1 MADTW
6 QAIPGYASNNYSDTM
21 VFEVDGAT
29 KKLQKISGQT
39 LIAGEKNSQYIRFMM
54 PRYWDGIDVSEKS
67 ISIIYG
73 LAGQYYGETAAISA
87 ERTDDSLRFGW
98 VVPEEACCIAG
109 TLLFVLVIKDSTYVL
124 KTQIAETPVQR
135 SINLDEVIP
144 EPTKELWYKDF
155 QVRIEQTLSNAEN
168 AVNEA
173 QNVLNKARAL
183 IGAPLV
189 ANTAEGMTDTSRI
202 YVYTGSEAG
211 YTSGHWYYY
220 DGSAWT
226 DGGVYNAVAVD
237 TDTTLTIAGKA
248 ADAKETGDQ
257 LTGLKENLN
266 AKIDTITDGL
276 DVTASGKTSLYLNT
290 GDTAIIDVKSITGTV
305 NTYIDGHSSENVLAL
320 NAVTK
325 VEYTAVSSGY
335 LKFYF
340 IPNATMNAHVTL
352 KNALGQNVEGLINSV
367 SILEDASLKQY
378 DVVLES
384 GDFDTTDGSK
394 ITNAKRLRTSNKI
407 SKDIEKVL
415 FSSEYYAYMYA
426 YDTSGTYIGSY
437 TGNGFSK
444 NWQDKMRIFSPVD
457 MRDFESYNYQFAFTF
472 ARLDNA
478 TSLESSLD
486 LLPISGIAKNI
497 AKELTA
503 IKDIPLEYGTLDT
516 TSGANYASQNALR
529 TPTYINNYATKITFS
544 NCKARFFAYTQD
556 GVFVGGYGTEG
567 YTKDY
572 SKYVRFDSPV
582 YLNDLGGENYFF
594 RVVFD
599 QFTGDVTKE
608 NADAEYSID
617 VLAELKNTIPEEY
630 TVGGGGDFATF
641 TEMLIA
647 LENNTNEKIVYVQG
661 GTYDIFEEM
670 GGAEYMASLTDASSL
685 NWRDVCHVVPWNTTI
700 IGVGDVVLAW
710 NPTDAEII
718 DQDHAF
724 LFSPL
729 NVSGTCKI
737 KNIKIECSN
746 ARYGIHDETSGR
758 AVFNGAVH
766 EFENVSVIYSASTYG
781 IKYAYGAGH
790 NKNMKF
796 KFKNCLFSAPIYA
809 PWSSHDWPSTASEN
823 STFEFDNCI
832 FLNTHDVASGNAGSI
847 RFESADTTGRL
858 DDVKINACV
867 FDTVI
872 FSAGSAVKQG
882 YVVTTTLCKAY
893 TPTYSSY
900 IAEADRIAPKDYL
913 ILP

>member
-1 MADTW
+1 MSIQVNNKNLGHATAYAYAVAGGYTGTEAEFTELLGNIADDLGQIENLTVTVETL
-6 QAIPGYASNNYSDTM
+6 AAGSSATASYSNGVLHLGIPKGDKGDKGDT
-21 VFEVDGAT
+21 GAT
-29 KKLQKISGQT
+29 GPT
-39 LIAGEKNSQYIRFMM
+39 GPTGNGIAS
-54 PRYWDGIDVSEKS
+54 V
-67 ISIIYG
+67 
-73 LAGQYYGETAAISA
+73 A
-87 ERTDDSLRFGW
+87 
-98 VVPEEACCIAG
+98 
-109 TLLFVLVIKDSTYVL
+109 
-124 KTQIAETPVQR
+124 KT
-135 SINLDEVIP
+135 
-144 EPTKELWYKDF
+144 
-155 QVRIEQTLSNAEN
+155 
-168 AVNEA
+168 
-173 QNVLNKARAL
+173 
-183 IGAPLV
+183 G
-189 ANTAEGMTDTSRI
+189 
-202 YVYTGSEAG
+202 
-211 YTSGHWYYY
+211 TSGLVDTYTITYTN
-220 DGSAWT
+220 GNTSTFTVTNGAE
-226 DGGVYNAVAVD
+226 AVD
-237 TDTTLTIAGKA
+237 NTLTIAGRA
-248 ADAKETGDQ
+248 ADAKKTGDEISE
-257 LTGLKENLN
+257 LKEDLN

-320 NAVTK
+320 SAVTK

-352 KNALGQNVEGLINSV
+352 KNTLGQNVDELTNSV
-367 SILEDASLKQY
+367 SILDDASFKQY

-384 GDFDTTDGSK
+384 GDYNTGDGTK
-394 ITNAKRLRTSNKI
+394 ITNAKRLRTSGKLP
-407 SKDIEKVL
+407 KDAEFL
-415 FSSEYYAYMYA
+415 SFSNDYKAFLYA
-426 YDTSGTYIGSY
+426 YDSTGTYVGSY
-437 TGNGFSK
+437 TGAGFSTDWLVK
-444 NWQDKMRIFSPVD
+444 RPLFSPVNMHTFD
-457 MRDFESYNYQFAFTF
+457 QYGYQFALSFN
-472 ARLDNA
+472 RLDND
-478 TSLESSLD
+478 TPSNESLNLSAVSS
-486 LLPISGIAKNI
+486 IAKNLDKEFTETKEI
-497 AKELTA
+497 A
-503 IKDIPLEYGTLDT
+503 LESGTLDT
-516 TSGANYASQNALR
+516 NTGANYASQNALR
-529 TPTYINNYATKITFS
+529 TPAYINEYATKITFS
-544 NCKARFFAYTQD
+544 NCKARFFAYTLD
-556 GVFVGGYGTEG
+556 GAFVGGYGSNG
-567 YTKDY
+567 YTKDW
-572 SKYVRFDSPV
+572 SNYVRFDSPV
-582 YLNDLGGENYFF
+582 YIKDLDGENYLF

-710 NPTDAEII
+710 NPTDAEIV
-718 DQDHAF
+718 DQNHAF

-746 ARYGIHDETSGR
+746 ARYGIHDETSGH
-758 AVFNGAVH
+758 AVFNGAIH

-796 KFKNCLFSAPIYA
+796 KFKNCIFSAPIYA
-809 PWSSHDWPSTASEN
+809 SWSSHDWPATASEN

-867 FDTVI
+867 FDTI
-872 FSAGSAVKQG
+872 YFSANSAVKQG

>member
-1 MADTW
+1 MAVVTTNLGTVT
-6 QAIPGYASNNYSDTM
+6 A
-21 VFEVDGAT
+21 
-29 KKLQKISGQT
+29 
-39 LIAGEKNSQYIRFMM
+39 
-54 PRYWDGIDVSEKS
+54 
-67 ISIIYG
+67 YG
-73 LAGQYYGETAAISA
+73 
-87 ERTDDSLRFGW
+87 D
-98 VVPEEACCIAG
+98 
-109 TLLFVLVIKDSTYVL
+109 
-124 KTQIAETPVQR
+124 
-135 SINLDEVIP
+135 
-144 EPTKELWYKDF
+144 
-155 QVRIEQTLSNAEN
+155 
-168 AVNEA
+168 AVA
-173 QNVLNKARAL
+173 
-183 IGAPLV
+183 
-189 ANTAEGMTDTSRI
+189 
-202 YVYTGSEAG
+202 AG
-211 YTSGHWYYY
+211 YTGTKAQWQALMANYATV
-220 DGSAWT
+220 GQQAAQSAQT
-226 DGGVYNAVAVD
+226 ASTAAS
-237 TDTTLTIAGKA
+237 TATSAAQTATTKASEASASATAAAASAASIETPDTTLTQSGKA
-248 ADAKETGDQ
+248 ADAKATGDKISEI
-257 LTGLKENLN
+257 KEDLN

-276 DVTASGKTSLYLNT
+276 DVTASGKTPLYLNA

-335 LKFYF
+335 LRFYF

-352 KNALGQNVEGLINSV
+352 KNALGQNVEELINSV

-394 ITNAKRLRTSNKI
+394 ITNAKRLRTSGKI

-444 NWQDKMRIFSPVD
+444 NWQDKRRIISPVD

-472 ARLDNA
+472 ARLDDA
-478 TSLESSLD
+478 SSLESSLD
-486 LLPISGIAKNI
+486 FLPISGVAKNI

-544 NCKARFFAYTQD
+544 NCKARFFAYTLD
-556 GVFVGGYGTEG
+556 GVFVGGYGTDG
-567 YTKDY
+567 YTTDW

-582 YLNDLGGENYFF
+582 YLNDLGGENYLF

-608 NADAEYSID
+608 NADAEYSIN

-758 AVFNGAVH
+758 SIFSGAVH

-781 IKYAYGAGH
+781 VKYAYGAGH
-790 NKNMKF
+790 NKNSKY
-796 KFKNCLFSAPIYA
+796 KFKNCLFSSANSDV
-809 PWSSHDWPSTASEN
+809 WSTHDWPAGASEN
-823 STFEFDNCI
+823 SVFEFDNCV
-832 FLNTHDVASGNAGSI
+832 FWDSLNNKVGNI
-847 RFESADTTGRL
+847 RLSSSDTVGRL

-867 FDTVI
+867 FNRVS
-872 FSAGSAVKQG
+872 FSTEGSVDIKQG
-882 YVVTTTLCKAY
+882 YKVTTMLCKPY
-893 TPTYSSY
+893 TLTWSSH
-900 IAEADRIAPKDYL
+900 ILEADRIAPTDYL
-913 ILP
+913 VLG